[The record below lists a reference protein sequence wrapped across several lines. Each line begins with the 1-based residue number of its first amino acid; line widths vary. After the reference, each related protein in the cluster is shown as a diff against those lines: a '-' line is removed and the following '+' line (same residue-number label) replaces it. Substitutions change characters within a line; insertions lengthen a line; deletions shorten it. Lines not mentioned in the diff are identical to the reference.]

1 MSESPSSYA
10 VKGLSESEGS
20 GWSDSAMAKSP
31 TARVFFCSPKG
42 EQKKTREVSVAN
54 DERPKKR
61 IKVEQEICGNKGSK
75 KLLVSQRPKQRFL

>member
-1 MSESPSSYA
+1 MSYA

-42 EQKKTREVSVAN
+42 EQKKTREVSTAN
-54 DERPKKR
+54 DERPKKEQ
-61 IKVEQEICGNKGSK
+61 KWKQEICGI
-75 KLLVSQRPKQRFL
+75 